1 MDVISETKKIKQLV
15 GYIPSDANAYS
26 SMNAL
31 EFLNYSMR
39 FYNIRDGLERIQELS
54 ALFELDL
61 GRKIADLSLGN
72 RKKVS
77 IIQSLLHRPKLL
89 ILDEPTTGLDPLMQ
103 ARFFE
108 LLRTENQRGMTLFF
122 SSHVLSEVQ
131 LLCKRIAIIKEGK
144 IVKIED
150 IGTLRKR
157 QLRKVQI
164 EFEDLSDKNNFQMS
178 GMESTASSPDHTLS
192 FMYSG
197 NTNELI
203 RKLTGVSI
211 SNLSI
216 EEPSLEEI
224 FMHYYQ

>member
-1 MDVISETKKIKQLV
+1 
-15 GYIPSDANAYS
+15 
-26 SMNAL
+26 
-31 EFLNYSMR
+31 
-39 FYNIRDGLERIQELS
+39 LERIHELS

-61 GRKIADLSLGN
+61 NRKIADLSLGN

-108 LLRTENQRGMTLFF
+108 LLRSENQLGMTLFF
-122 SSHVLSEVQ
+122 SSHILSEVQ

-144 IVKIED
+144 ILKVED

-164 EFEDLSDKNNFQMS
+164 EFEDLSDKNNFQMI